1 MGEDVVMGKIFVF
14 LSCMGMLIF
23 FGHNDCAAFRCG
35 NGFVSE
41 GASKTRVLLECGQPT
56 SKEKVGVKK
65 EKGEATTKG
74 KTGDKKAKRQK
85 KNKKYGKDS
94 TGGKDGRTVVR
105 GEYDKVSKKRIEKW
119 YYNCGD
125 NDFLYVLTFEGGILK
140 KEETEGYG
148 KGKSDCKGK
157 DR

>member
-1 MGEDVVMGKIFVF
+1 MRKIFVF
-14 LSCMGMLIF
+14 LSCIGMLIL
-23 FGHNDCAAFRCG
+23 FGYGDCAAFRCG
-35 NGFVSE
+35 DGFVSE

-65 EKGEATTKG
+65 ETGEATAKG
-74 KTGDKKAKRQK
+74 KKGDKKAKRQK
-85 KNKKYGKDS
+85 KDKKYGKDS
-94 TGGKDGRTVVR
+94 KDSRPAVR

-125 NDFLYVLTFEGGILK
+125 NDFIYVLSFEGGVLK

-157 DR
+157 GR

>member
-1 MGEDVVMGKIFVF
+1 MGEEVMMGKISVF
-14 LSCMGMLIF
+14 LSCIGMLIL
-23 FGHNDCAAFRCG
+23 FGHSDCAAFRCG
-35 NGFVSE
+35 DGFVSE
-41 GASKTRVLLECGQPT
+41 GASKTKVILECGQPT

-65 EKGEATTKG
+65 ETSEATTKG
-74 KTGDKKAKRQK
+74 KKGDKKAKRQK
-85 KNKKYGKDS
+85 KDKKYSKDS
-94 TGGKDGRTVVR
+94 RPAVR

-125 NDFLYVLTFEGGILK
+125 NDFIYVLTFEGGVLK

-157 DR
+157 GH